1 MQKYKGQMLL
11 LVVSVVITLQ
21 ARADELDDA
30 AAKVASYYDGAARL
44 MYAVAGI
51 MGIIGAIKI
60 YGKFTRGDDDV
71 YKALGNWV
79 GGCIFVVIA
88 AITLQKFFA

>member
-1 MQKYKGQMLL
+1 
-11 LVVSVVITLQ
+11 
-21 ARADELDDA
+21 
-30 AAKVASYYDGAARL
+30 
-44 MYAVAGI
+44 

-60 YGKFTRGDDDV
+60 YGKFTRGDEDV